1 MFIKKIIISI
11 ILLITL
17 IPSIVFAEECESE
30 NVTIESIKINTKTD
44 NVIEKSE
51 PIINGRNINLDLK
64 MSEVGDSIEYEMIV
78 KNDSNED
85 YELDKTTLSA
95 NSDYIEYTFDTNSDS
110 NMIKKGETKKVRL
123 KVSYKNEV
131 AANLFQNGIYTDN
144 KKLTVNLANNIQNNN
159 INNPNTGWIKSIYV
173 LFIIMIITIIGLT
186 ILKKKKYSKLMLLI
200 ISLLIIPITTKAI
213 CKYNIN
219 VDSKVEIEKINKFY
233 LDLGCNNNND
243 NIPQSLND
251 KLPVELKYVDG
262 MTWDDY
268 MNSLLFK
275 KIDSELQQLIIESF
289 NIENLNMKFIP
300 NGQEICIEEAS
311 NEDEIVN
318 CESSMIYPTIDKINT
333 SMQIQDNSKGKF
345 FSTLY
350 CNDIM

>member
-1 MFIKKIIISI
+1 MKKVIISI

-17 IPSIVFAEECESE
+17 IPSIVFAEECDIEKL
-30 NVTIESIKINTKTD
+30 TIESIKINTKTD

-78 KNDSNED
+78 KNASNED
-85 YELDKTTLSA
+85 YELDKTSISA